1 MLLSLR
7 TANHRPLAASSTKR
21 RLRLVLALAASALLL
36 QLTGCANM
44 GKVGADVSSYGQWP
58 ADRVHQKYVFERLPS
73 QQAQADFQSR
83 VEAAAAP
90 MLARKGFVKVASPD
104 QADVLVQVASQS
116 RLYEDPYRFRND
128 GRFFGGFGFGGLWGG
143 GRGGGIGLGI
153 SMEPAQ
159 TQMQV
164 DVLIRDRR
172 TNQTLYETHAVHERY
187 GSASE
192 STMPYLFEAAL
203 LDFPAQAISPRRVL
217 IDVPSSTPAPV
228 AATAAPAPK
237 P

>member
-7 TANHRPLAASSTKR
+7 TPPRRLFAASKTSR
-21 RLRLVLALAASALLL
+21 RMGLGLALAASAVLL

-58 ADRVHQKYVFERLPS
+58 AERSTHQKYVFERLPS

-90 MLARKGFVKVASPD
+90 MLARKGFVKVASAD
-104 QADVLVQVASQS
+104 QADVLIQVASQS

-128 GRFFGGFGFGGLWGG
+128 GRFFGTFGFGGLWG
-143 GRGGGIGLGI
+143 GRGGGIGLGM

-203 LDFPAQAISPRRVL
+203 LDFPAPAISPRRVL
-217 IDVPSSTPAPV
+217 IDATPAP
-228 AATAAPAPK
+228 AAASQPAAAK